1 MLGWFSSLSPQHL
14 QTEHCVFLGD
24 CAACGQD
31 EDLQGSPPVL
41 GGVSTLLPR
50 AGDTEAHAPLAHQP
64 PALLPARSPPELYYF
79 SCTAL
84 KGAAG
89 SRLLSDKEKLKTK
102 ARPARCNA
110 QEAGLAGSTGLG
122 SATQPGAELRRHHR
136 ADSFRAAV
144 SGSRG
149 LNCSLLWGFA
159 VLCVLAPSP
168 SLADG
173 CTGVHQLQD
182 AGERLEVTDQ
192 SSSRW
197 VLCCPALL
205 LTWVLSP

>member
-1 MLGWFSSLSPQHL
+1 MLR
-14 QTEHCVFLGD
+14 
-24 CAACGQD
+24 
-31 EDLQGSPPVL
+31 
-41 GGVSTLLPR
+41 GVSALLPR

-64 PALLPARSPPELYYF
+64 LALLPAQSLPELYYF
-79 SCTAL
+79 SCAAP

-122 SATQPGAELRRHHR
+122 SATQPGAELCRNHR

-144 SGSRG
+144 SGSWG

-159 VLCVLAPSP
+159 VLCGLAPSP
-168 SLADG
+168 SLSDG
-173 CTGVHQLQD
+173 CTGILSA
-182 AGERLEVTDQ
+182 AGCWGKAGGD
-192 SSSRW
+192 
-197 VLCCPALL
+197 
-205 LTWVLSP
+205 